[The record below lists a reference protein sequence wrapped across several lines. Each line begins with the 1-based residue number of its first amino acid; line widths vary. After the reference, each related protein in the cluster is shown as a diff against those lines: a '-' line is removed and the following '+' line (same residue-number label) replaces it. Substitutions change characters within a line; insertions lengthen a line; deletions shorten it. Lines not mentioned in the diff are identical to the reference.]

1 MSELKSSVTNWNVS
15 RENCHLFF
23 GSINPTEIAIILR
36 KKPSFFTVYYVARV
50 IFYSM
55 NLSTLVPEIIEVLA
69 DSSTESTTE
78 PNPADAAFQLY
89 LEKYGHY
96 SATM

>member
-1 MSELKSSVTNWNVS
+1 M
-15 RENCHLFF
+15 
-23 GSINPTEIAIILR
+23 EIAFILR
-36 KKPSFFTVYYVARV
+36 KKPSFLMCQYVTRV

-55 NLSTLVPEIIEVLA
+55 NLSTLVPEMIEVLA
-69 DSSTESTTE
+69 DSSTECTTE

-96 SATM
+96 SATMQTVC

>member
-1 MSELKSSVTNWNVS
+1 MECFTRKLSFVFWKHKSNGDCYYFA
-15 RENCHLFF
+15 EK
-23 GSINPTEIAIILR
+23 A
-36 KKPSFFTVYYVARV
+36 KFFTVYYVARV
-50 IFYSM
+50 IFYSI